1 MGTSGTIEQGQQGQ
15 QGATPLCACQVKAV
29 LEAMPSSNLKP
40 AGEDVLIDLDERRY
54 RQTFMFS
61 ATMPPQAPR
70 LAPHIQQRP
79 LPPSLPP
86 SQPRIPHYEC
96 MNDNFVIILRQLER
110 LFLQY

>member
-54 RQTFMFS
+54 RQTFMYGKERERGIFI
-61 ATMPPQAPR
+61 TLR
-70 LAPHIQQRP
+70 LPTVVKRTQ
-79 LPPSLPP
+79 S
-86 SQPRIPHYEC
+86 
-96 MNDNFVIILRQLER
+96 
-110 LFLQY
+110 